1 MRKAATIG
9 TKVILII
16 IREVDSAVTAAA
28 TATRETIEGWVVV
41 EAIGAVKR
49 VECRVAACLALNAL
63 KHHIKDSAKVG
74 RRPRTTKISSTS
86 VLVQDAI
93 GYVCNVSID
102 NIILNY

>member
-1 MRKAATIG
+1 LRKTATIG

-16 IREVDSAVTAAA
+16 IREVDSAVIAAAA

-49 VECRVAACLALNAL
+49 VECRVAARLALNAL

-74 RRPRTTKISSTS
+74 RRPRTAKISSTS
-86 VLVQDAI
+86 VLVQNAI
-93 GYVCNVSID
+93 GYICNVPIH
-102 NIILNY
+102 NIIY